1 MTTARRSLL
10 TRLIGATAPAGA
22 IGKAL
27 PAPDELG
34 LLLGRTTFGPR
45 EEELARARQ
54 LGYDAWLEEQLAYE
68 QISDAA
74 LESQLAASLP
84 TLALTN
90 GQILDLV
97 RTSGRQNQALDELRG
112 AILLRQIFSPRQLYE
127 QMVEFWGNHF
137 AMFHVDGVLRY
148 FKTVDD
154 REVVR
159 RHALG
164 KFGDLL
170 RASTKSPAMLYS
182 LDNYTNVV
190 GGPNEN
196 YARELMELHTLGIG
210 GGYTENDVKE
220 VARCF
225 TGWSITAIGRGS
237 SDVTFTFNVP
247 QHDFG
252 PKTVLGQSI
261 PPGQGERDGELVI
274 EMLLAHPSTARY
286 LATKLVR
293 HFVSDTPPASLVD
306 AVAATYTQTAGD
318 IRSMMRTLL
327 RSSEFKASADQK
339 FKRPAE
345 YIVSVLRVAAPQL
358 TGQYVRVV
366 AEQLFTLGQL
376 PHMWPTP
383 DGYPDVAGHWTNTSA
398 MINRWNY
405 GFAIAE
411 NTYGNQI
418 RIDVAALIGNARS
431 PEALVDRLAQ
441 RLLRRPLT
449 DADRGAFIAFAAGGL
464 LSHRPLRD
472 PTLTSRARE
481 LAGLMLGSAYFQY
494 R

>member
-1 MTTARRSLL
+1 MTTSRRSLL
-10 TRLIGATAPAGA
+10 ANLMGAVAPAATGV
-22 IGKAL
+22 KAL
-27 PAPDELG
+27 PAPDAIG
-34 LLLGRTTFGPR
+34 LLLNRATFGPR
-45 EEELARARQ
+45 EEELARART

-68 QISDAA
+68 AIDDSAVESAIAA
-74 LESQLAASLP
+74 NLP
-84 TLALTN
+84 TVAMTN
-90 GQILDLV
+90 GQILDQV
-97 RTSGRQNQALDELRG
+97 RISGRQNQALDELRG

-164 KFGDLL
+164 RFGDLV
-170 RASTKSPAMLYS
+170 RASAKSPAMLYS

-210 GGYTENDVKE
+210 GGYTEEDVKE

-225 TGWSITAIGRGS
+225 TGWSITAIGRGT
-237 SDVTFTFNVP
+237 SDVTFTFNIP

-252 PKTVLGQSI
+252 PKVVLGNSI

-274 EMLLAHPSTARY
+274 DLLLAHPSTARY
-286 LATKLVR
+286 IATKLVR
-293 HFVSDTPPASLVD
+293 HFVSDVPPASLVD
-306 AVAATYTQTAGD
+306 AVAATYTQTSGD

-327 RSSEFKASADQK
+327 RSNEFKASADAK

-345 YIVSVLRVAAPQL
+345 YVVSVLRVAAPQL
-358 TGQYVRVV
+358 TGNYVRIV
-366 AEQLFTLGQL
+366 AEQLFALGQL

-383 DGYPDVAGHWTNTSA
+383 DGYPDTAGHWTSTSA
-398 MINRWNY
+398 MLNRWNY
-405 GFAIAE
+405 GFAVAE
-411 NTYGNQI
+411 NTYQGTI
-418 RIDVAALIGNARS
+418 RIDVPALIGTARS
-431 PEALVDRLAQ
+431 PEQLVDRLAQ
-441 RLLRRPLT
+441 RLLRRTLL
-449 DADRGAFIAFAAGGL
+449 DADRNALVAFAASGML
-464 LSHRPLRD
+464 AHRPLRD
-472 PTLTSRARE
+472 PTLTTRARE
-481 LAGLMLGSAYFQY
+481 LVGVMLGSAYFQY